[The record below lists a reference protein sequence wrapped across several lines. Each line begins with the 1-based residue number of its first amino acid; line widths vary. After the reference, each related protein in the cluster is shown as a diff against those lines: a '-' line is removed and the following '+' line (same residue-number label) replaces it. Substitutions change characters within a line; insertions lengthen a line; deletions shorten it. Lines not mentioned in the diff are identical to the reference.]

1 MNKLEFIK
9 IKNFLDIKYIIFC
22 TINFKKMEK
31 LELTI
36 KHFNIIFIANYLKL
50 LALVPPTRKKG

>member
-36 KHFNIIFIANYLKL
+36 KLFNIIIIAIYLKL